1 MYINDKKQLGGCN
14 QNNILCKY
22 LIGYFKTKPYDV
34 KCSIGNETC
43 RGECCFYKK
52 NKDEMLNKLMNNL
65 KSKSDEE
72 LIKDYEDAGIKIV
85 DYKPGTQGKVVFK
98 KNIVNDILPFGEFER
113 NDELKQYSEGEI
125 QPLIEEDKEMN
136 RRTLD
141 YFDKVNKAFDDLS
154 DEEFEQLMIKA
165 GIENCPYEDDTEGI
179 KAYYRKIL
187 KSNGFSEEDIKE
199 YLKTINN

>member
-22 LIGYFKTKPYDV
+22 LIGCFKTKPYDV

-43 RGECCFYKK
+43 RGECCFYKMD
-52 NKDEMLNKLMNNL
+52 KDEMLNKLIDDL

-72 LIKDYEDAGIKIV
+72 LIKDYEDAGMKV
-85 DYKPGTQGKVVFK
+85 VSYKPGTEGKVIFK
-98 KNIVNDILPFGEFER
+98 D
-113 NDELKQYSEGEI
+113 
-125 QPLIEEDKEMN
+125 
-136 RRTLD
+136 D
-141 YFDKVNKAFDDLS
+141 YFDKVDKALDALS
-154 DEEFEQLMIKA
+154 DKEFEQLMIEA
-165 GIENCPYEDDTEGI
+165 GIENCPYEDDIEGI